1 MQEYERII
9 ALADEVICL
18 SERYYKGC
26 MHARNRFMVD
36 NSNYC
41 ICYMTETTGGTA
53 YTVGYAKQQGLHVIN
68 IADQFNY

>member
-1 MQEYERII
+1 MQEYDRII

-26 MHARNRFMVD
+26 MYARNRFMVD

>member
-1 MQEYERII
+1 MQEYDRII

-26 MHARNRFMVD
+26 MHARNHFMVD